1 MAQYVVTDTELASV
15 ADAIRARGGTS
26 AQLSFPG
33 DFVSAVNAIPT
44 DGGGTAEPKE
54 LADVNFFDYD
64 GTIVYNYTAA
74 EFLALDALPRLPYHT
89 GLTAQGWN
97 WTLAD
102 AKTQVQVMGL
112 CDIGVNYIT
121 SDGKT
126 RLYCRFQDGCL
137 SLYIG
142 LGVNGTVS
150 IDWGDNTQ
158 PSTLTGTS
166 LTTVVRTP
174 HVYASAGNY
183 VVTITV
189 VSGSF
194 AFIGTDSNS
203 GYSYLFNKLDAS
215 PDGNTAPYLAAVAKI
230 ELGENAR
237 IGLSGCQR
245 LGITS
250 ITIPQAQTTA
260 FKCMF
265 TRCYALSHVNFPS
278 GFNAVGNTLTYP
290 GIRTIS
296 LPRSCKTGM
305 MFDYGESLVRV
316 VQPYEATSLGL
327 QMFRGSP
334 MLREFVIPPNVTS
347 IPSYFAA
354 GTMLSKLIIP
364 AGVTSLAAN
373 AFNNCSN
380 LQELHFKSTTPP
392 TAAAANSFS
401 LSTKVTI
408 YVPAG
413 TLEAYTTATN
423 YPSSST
429 YTYVEE

>member
-1 MAQYVVTDTELASV
+1 MSNYLATDTDLTAV
-15 ADAIRARGGTS
+15 ADAIRTKGGTS
-26 AQLSFPG
+26 ASLAFPAG
-33 DFVSAVNAIPT
+33 FVSAIADIPT
-44 DGGGTAEPKE
+44 GGGSTEPKQIN
-54 LADVNFFDYD
+54 DVNFFDYD
-64 GTIVYNYTAA
+64 GTIVYNYKAA
-74 EFLALDALPRLPYHT
+74 DFLALDALPQLPSHT

-102 AKTQVQVMGL
+102 AKTQVQTMGL

-126 RLYCRFQDGCL
+126 RLYCRFLDSCL

-166 LTTVVRTP
+166 LTAVVRTP

-189 VSGSF
+189 ESGSF
-194 AFIGTDSNS
+194 AIIGNDTAS
-203 GYSYLFNKLDAS
+203 GYSYLFNNLDAA
-215 PDGNTAPYLAAVAKI
+215 PDRNSMPYLAAVSKI
-230 ELGENAR
+230 ELGQNAK
-237 IGLSGCQR
+237 IGAGGCIK
-245 LGITS
+245 LGIES
-250 ITIPQAQTTA
+250 ITIPQGQTG

-265 TRCYALSHVNFPS
+265 SNVYALKHINLPQ
-278 GFNAVGNTLTYP
+278 GFNAASAVNPTTYP
-290 GIRTIS
+290 YLKTIS
-296 LPRSCKTGM
+296 LPRSCTKGLM
-305 MFDYGESLVRV
+305 LDYGYSLVRV
-316 VQPYEATSLGL
+316 VLPYEATALGS
-327 QMFRGSP
+327 QMFRNSYA
-334 MLREFVIPPNVTS
+334 LREFVIPPNITS
-347 IPSYFAA
+347 IPSYFNSSGSLA
-354 GTMLSKLIIP
+354 KLTIP
-364 AGVTSLAAN
+364 ASVTSLATN
-373 AFNNCSN
+373 AFNSCTN

-392 TAAAANSFS
+392 TAANTNSFG

-413 TLEAYTTATN
+413 TLSDYTSATN
-423 YPSSST
+423 YPSAST

>member
-1 MAQYVVTDTELASV
+1 MAQYVVTDAELTSV

-102 AKTQVQVMGL
+102 AKTQVQEIGL
-112 CDIGVNYIT
+112 CDIGANYIT

-126 RLYCRFQDGCL
+126 RIYCRLPQECL
-137 SLYIG
+137 SIYLG

-150 IDWGDNTQ
+150 IDWGDNSEA
-158 PSTLTGTS
+158 STLTGTS

-174 HVYASAGNY
+174 HVYANAGNY

-189 VSGSF
+189 ANGSF
-194 AFIGTDSNS
+194 AFIGNASNS
-203 GYSYLFNKLDAS
+203 GYSYLLNNADAA
-215 PDGNTAPYLAAVAKI
+215 PDANSKPYLKAVSRI
-230 ELGENAR
+230 ELGENAK
-237 IGLSGCQR
+237 IGNGAFTR
-245 LGITS
+245 LGIEA
-250 ITIPQAQTTA
+250 ITIPIGVTGGTYA
-260 FKCMF
+260 F
-265 TRCYALSHVNFPS
+265 TRCYALNHVTLPS
-278 GFNAVGNTLTYP
+278 GFASVGTLTTHP
-290 GIRTIS
+290 GLRTIS
-296 LPRSCKTGM
+296 LPLSCKSGM
-305 MFDYGESLVRV
+305 MFDYGYSIVRV
-316 VQPYEATSLGL
+316 IMPYDATSLGS
-327 QMFRGSP
+327 QMFRSDES
-334 MLREFVIPPNVTS
+334 LKDFVIPNNVKS
-347 IPSYFAA
+347 IPSYAFAGA
-354 GTMLSKLIIP
+354 NISKLTIP
-364 AGVTSLAAN
+364 AGVTSIATN
-373 AFNNCSN
+373 GFNSCGC
-380 LQELHFKSTTPP
+380 LQELHFKPTTPP
-392 TAAAANSFS
+392 TAAAASSFS